1 MEDFKRGDVVWL
13 KDYPFGSQTNIFG
26 RIVGVLER
34 ENYNILLQNGLNEG
48 TIRRYKWY
56 KLLIKERPQPHEDS

>member
-1 MEDFKRGDVVWL
+1 MEDFKRGDIVWL
-13 KDYPFGSQTNIFG
+13 RDYPFGSQTSIYG

-34 ENYNILLQNGLNEG
+34 DYYNILLQNGLNEG

-56 KLLIKERPQPHEDS
+56 KLLIKERTQPYEDS